1 MVTQPNL
8 PNVSARECRELE
20 YLRLKKTVSNLL
32 GCRLRA
38 ARSAAALSQEEVAER
53 AGITVKTYGEL
64 ERGWSARGAANP
76 RMDTL
81 LRVYYALGIEPV

>member
-1 MVTQPNL
+1 MAMQPILHNA
-8 PNVSARECRELE
+8 SARECCELE

-32 GCRLRA
+32 GCRLRT

-53 AGITVKTYGEL
+53 AGITAKTYGEI
-64 ERGWSARGAANP
+64 ERGWSVRGAANP